1 MQETGI
7 GLVVR
12 PSYWAAIGVVTILAL
27 VGAPDRSGAASVE
40 GGDESLGLPGTG
52 REVAPAAP
60 LGLPEIPPSD
70 QLPGWSVDLEK
81 LLVTAGFDNVMLLSE
96 QELQQLG
103 DRFTAGWIAPAG
115 DLFGLLYV
123 VPADHPDLTMRAFV
137 DEVDQSCGGKF
148 AGGLGKLDALDDRSI
163 GRAEAT
169 CRGDDGALY
178 YDMIFYFTAEG
189 TIGITHVGFDATQQK
204 ARDISSGLFEILQS
218 W

>member
-1 MQETGI
+1 MPENG
-7 GLVVR
+7 VR
-12 PSYWAAIGVVTILAL
+12 TRPVYRAAIGVLTVMALLA
-27 VGAPDRSGAASVE
+27 APGPVFAASVE
-40 GGDESLGLPGTG
+40 SGDEALEPPGSG
-52 REVAPAAP
+52 AEMAPSA
-60 LGLPEIPPSD
+60 IPAD
-70 QLPGWSVDLEK
+70 QMPGWSIDLEK

-123 VPADHPDLTMRAFV
+123 VPADQPDLTMRAFV

-148 AGGLGKLDALDDRSI
+148 AGGLGKIDMLKDRSI

-189 TIGITHVGFDATQQK
+189 TIGITHVGFDATQEK
-204 ARDISSGLFEILQS
+204 ARDISSGLFEIFQS